1 MLCRGISASLLA
13 CFVAIGCAVP
23 TGPTDRAAET
33 SVQATSSPNPWLANA
48 EIDRAMEFRRASG
61 LRADELWA
69 RGVASDPASK
79 VGVEAFS
86 IPLLPSEVDTLQRR
100 ARISDEAMPVIETYG
115 EAEPTWAGAYVD
127 RQTGA
132 IVALFTDDIGRH
144 QSALGRLLH
153 PEAAVVVVEASWTLA
168 ELRRLQKSIAAD
180 ADWLEEHGHKLLGVG
195 VSISSNHT
203 FVDVSSADPQIG
215 EILAQRYDGA
225 GRLAVTTDG
234 TGVRLWPTGT
244 LKGLVVDKNGD
255 PVRDLLVE
263 LVPDV
268 PGAGPASDVGY
279 ATGPTGR
286 FAFPDI
292 TAVRYI
298 VHVMAEDDPSRQ
310 VLGETAAVVR
320 AGKTTEVRITVE

>member
-1 MLCRGISASLLA
+1 MD
-13 CFVAIGCAVP
+13 P
-23 TGPTDRAAET
+23 AAE
-33 SVQATSSPNPWLANA
+33 
-48 EIDRAMEFRRASG
+48 M
-61 LRADELWA
+61 
-69 RGVASDPASK
+69 
-79 VGVEAFS
+79 GVEAFS
-86 IPLLPSEVDTLQRR
+86 FPLLPSEVDTLERR
-100 ARISDEAMPVIETYG
+100 ARIADEAMPVIEAYG

-144 QSALGRLLH
+144 QLALGRLLH
-153 PEAAVVVVEASWTLA
+153 PEAAVVVAEASWTLA

-180 ADWLEEHGHKLLGVG
+180 AGWLEEHGHKLLGVG

-203 FVDVSSADPQIG
+203 FVDVSSADPRIG

-225 GRLAVTTDG
+225 GRLAVTADG

-244 LKGLVVDKNGD
+244 LTGLVVDKSGV
-255 PVRDLLVE
+255 PVPDLLVE
-263 LVPDV
+263 LVPDI

-292 TAVRYI
+292 TAVRYF
-298 VHVMAEDDPSRQ
+298 VHVKAEGDPSEQ
-310 VLGETAAVVR
+310 VLGETEAIVR
-320 AGKTTEVRITVE
+320 AGKTTEVTITVD